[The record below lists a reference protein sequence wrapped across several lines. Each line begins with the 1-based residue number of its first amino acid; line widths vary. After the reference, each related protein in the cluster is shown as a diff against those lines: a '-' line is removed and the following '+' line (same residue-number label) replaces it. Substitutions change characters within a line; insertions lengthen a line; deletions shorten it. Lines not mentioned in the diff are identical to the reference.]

1 MGVGS
6 PVSGDASLLA
16 SRALKPK
23 TWALVV
29 LVVGSAVILR
39 ELFPKREVVASP
51 PRIRTVHDTVATVD
65 TVWLRRAA
73 QPSKPD
79 TVYLERVSVTPPE
92 TVKVAPSL
100 VGITGLV
107 VAPWVGDSTVVQG
120 FRLEPVDT
128 GYTVSQWQ
136 AQFYTM
142 GPVRAVTLL
151 NGTPQIGFGP
161 PPKPPCGRGCVA
173 KHVTYGAIFGAAL
186 WEVFR

>member
-1 MGVGS
+1 M
-6 PVSGDASLLA
+6 
-16 SRALKPK
+16 
-23 TWALVV
+23 
-29 LVVGSAVILR
+29 LVVGSALVLR

-51 PRIRTVHDTVATVD
+51 PRIRTVHDTVTTVD
-65 TVWLRRAA
+65 TIWLRRAA
-73 QPSKPD
+73 HPSKPD
-79 TVYLERVSVTPPE
+79 TIYLERFSVTPPE
-92 TVKVAPSL
+92 TVTVAPSL
-100 VGITGLV
+100 VGMTGLV

-151 NGTPQIGFGP
+151 NGTPQVGFGP
-161 PPKPPCGRGCVA
+161 PPEKPCKLGC
-173 KHVTYGAIFGAAL
+173 KLKQYGTGAIFGAAI